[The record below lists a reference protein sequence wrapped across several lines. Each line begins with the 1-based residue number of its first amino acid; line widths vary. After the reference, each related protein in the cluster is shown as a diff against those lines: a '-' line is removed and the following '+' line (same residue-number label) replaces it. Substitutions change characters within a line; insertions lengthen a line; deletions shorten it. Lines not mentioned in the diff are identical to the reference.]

1 MDKKTFEYM
10 KERVEEFKNIN
21 NKIAIIDK
29 RIEFYE
35 NDRFTKQFGQTN
47 NFIGRDN
54 LGENIINKLTKVTI
68 EVLKEEKEILKEQLN
83 NI

>member
-21 NKIAIIDK
+21 SKIAIIDK

-35 NDRFTKQFGQTN
+35 SDRVTKNFGQTN

-54 LGENIINKLTKVTI
+54 LGESIVNKLTKVTI
-68 EVLKEEKEILKEQLN
+68 EVLKEEKEILEEQLN